1 MRVRSSNRESLKVS
15 LPSEKEILLERVF
28 HAPRRLVFEGLTR
41 PEHVSRWW
49 IAMDDLE
56 MPVCEIDLRVGGKW
70 RYVSRAADGGLIA
83 FYGEYREIVPTERV
97 VYTEYYEPFPLE
109 ETVCTVT
116 LEERGDKTYFRC
128 LVVHTTV
135 EGRDA
140 HIASGMEGGANL
152 AFDCLEDIARELAAV
167 ESRRSPSAAASPPA

>member
-1 MRVRSSNRESLKVS
+1 MTMASRSATVTVVGDREIHIVRQ
-15 LPSEKEILLERVF
+15 F
-28 HAPRRLVFEGLTR
+28 GAPRDLVYRAYTT
-41 PEHVSRWW
+41 PELVRRWW
-49 IAMDDLE
+49 HANRGE
-56 MPVCEIDLRVGGKW
+56 MTVCEIDLRVGGKW

-83 FYGEYREIVPTERV
+83 FYGEYREIVPPERV